1 VRITKGTAI
10 YTSAFTPPT
19 APLSEVTN
27 TTYLLN
33 FANGGIIDH
42 TMKNNLET
50 EGNTRISTRVKQFGT
65 GSVFLDGSDEL
76 NINDDKSETFSF
88 GTGLFTV
95 EAFIRVES
103 GSGGSGQWFT
113 NEGHGGWGT
122 GGIAIYLQSAITVWF
137 NDYNASSSFMS
148 YDGNYDDG
156 VMRHFVIVRGTSGA
170 CAIFVN
176 GTRVATGTHTGNV
189 GRTGGMGIGNYKGSS
204 RHLTGYIDEMRVT
217 KGVARY
223 DPSQSSVTVPTKA
236 FANK

>member
-1 VRITKGTAI
+1 
-10 YTSAFTPPT
+10 
-19 APLSEVTN
+19 
-27 TTYLLN
+27 
-33 FANGGIIDH
+33 
-42 TMKNNLET
+42 
-50 EGNTRISTRVKQFGT
+50 
-65 GSVFLDGSDEL
+65 
-76 NINDDKSETFSF
+76 
-88 GTGLFTV
+88 
-95 EAFIRVES
+95 
-103 GSGGSGQWFT
+103 
-113 NEGHGGWGT
+113 
-122 GGIAIYLQSAITVWF
+122 
-137 NDYNASSSFMS
+137 MS